1 MLVTT
6 TPSVEGR
13 QISEYVGIVFGESI
27 TGINMLKDLSAGL
40 RNVFGGRSKGYEEE
54 LIKARQEA
62 LMEME
67 LRAKDLGADAV
78 IGLEFDYA
86 ILGADNGMMMVTC
99 SGTAVKFH

>member
-1 MLVTT
+1 MLITT
-6 TPSVEGR
+6 TPHIEGR

-27 TGINMLKDLSAGL
+27 TGINAFKDLSAGL

-62 LMEME
+62 IMEME

-86 ILGADNGMMMVTC
+86 FLGADNGMMMVTC
-99 SGTAVKFH
+99 NGTAVKYY